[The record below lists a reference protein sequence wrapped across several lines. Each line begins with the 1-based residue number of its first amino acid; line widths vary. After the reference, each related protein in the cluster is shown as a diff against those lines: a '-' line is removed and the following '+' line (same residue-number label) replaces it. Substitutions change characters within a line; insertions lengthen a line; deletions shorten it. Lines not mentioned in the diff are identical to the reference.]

1 MFFFH
6 ICMDTTC
13 MFDIQEGQKGVPG
26 SLKRELWVTV
36 RNHMDSENQGT
47 PVRAPSDFN
56 LWDNCQ
62 NPGLSTFNEKKLE
75 GFRGS
80 YICYLL
86 LFLHVS
92 ALVKNRRGSLKILD
106 SGQNSHK
113 IIIISLN
120 FCPQGGLTWKEGNS
134 TVSPISTK
142 CSIMISWLL
151 SSERC
156 FSIGLS
162 LFLVCSTLQPHTS
175 GPHQTSAPE
184 GLIPRYCLFLI
195 FPKNKYPAQVA

>member
-1 MFFFH
+1 M
-6 ICMDTTC
+6 
-13 MFDIQEGQKGVPG
+13 
-26 SLKRELWVTV
+26 
-36 RNHMDSENQGT
+36 
-47 PVRAPSDFN
+47 RAPSDLN

-92 ALVKNRRGSLKILD
+92 ALLKNRRGSPKILD

-134 TVSPISTK
+134 TVFTYFHQMQHHDLLITVIWEMFQHRTVSVPSVFHSATSHK
-142 CSIMISWLL
+142 WTPSDL
-151 SSERC
+151 SSRRFNSKILPVLN
-156 FSIGLS
+156 FS
-162 LFLVCSTLQPHTS
+162 
-175 GPHQTSAPE
+175 
-184 GLIPRYCLFLI
+184 
-195 FPKNKYPAQVA
+195 